1 MATQRRSANDGIIAV
16 LSLLLRNRFLSDPQ
30 KRRASSVT
38 TTESEVTFE
47 LIAKIRL
54 KFSNDIIIMY
64 REICLSFHANVL
76 NYLKF
81 ISLALI
87 SYYCFFL
94 YFNIDDSSVLC
105 YFYSAVT
112 ETHLDLTFRRY
123 NDLQRYF
130 GS

>member
-1 MATQRRSANDGIIAV
+1 MATQRRSANDGIIAI

-64 REICLSFHANVL
+64 REICFSFYANVIIL
-76 NYLKF
+76 NL
-81 ISLALI
+81 S
-87 SYYCFFL
+87 
-94 YFNIDDSSVLC
+94 
-105 YFYSAVT
+105 
-112 ETHLDLTFRRY
+112 H
-123 NDLQRYF
+123 
-130 GS
+130 